1 MRTLGLAT
9 ERTGQPAG
17 EAHVGGVHQRS
28 RLLPLAG
35 ASNFR
40 DLGGYPISSGGFTC
54 WGRLFRSDTLHE
66 LTEADVSLLG
76 EMGLK
81 CVIDL
86 RTATEV
92 DLSGRGL
99 LGAGATDYFHLS
111 VIDEDGGEARGVP
124 APMDESLENRYLWYL
139 EVGRDALSHALGV
152 IGDASKHPLVFHC
165 AAGKDRTGVLAA
177 LLLDIVGVERQ
188 AIVDDYVLTASRMEA
203 IVARLTRS
211 RAEGGMDYNIPASA
225 LTVEAATMEG
235 FLDGVDERYG
245 GARQWAL
252 AAGVPYDSVE
262 ALSTLLVSTDFQ

>member
-1 MRTLGLAT
+1 MKTLGLAT
-9 ERTGQPAG
+9 ERVSQQSG
-17 EAHVGGVHQRS
+17 ESDGGRVTQRS

-40 DLGGYPISSGGFTC
+40 DLGGYPIAGGGFTC

-66 LTEADVSLLG
+66 LTEGDVTLLH
-76 EMGLK
+76 EVGLK
-81 CVIDL
+81 SIIDL
-86 RTATEV
+86 RTATEI

-99 LGAGATDYFHLS
+99 LGAGATDYIHLS

-124 APMDESLENRYLWYL
+124 APMDESLANRYLWYL
-139 EVGRDALSHALGV
+139 EVGRDPLSHALSL

-177 LLLDIVGVERQ
+177 LILDIVGVERQ
-188 AIVDDYVLTASRMEA
+188 AIVDDYVLTANSMEA
-203 IVARLTRS
+203 IVARLSRN

-225 LTVEAATMEG
+225 LTVEATTMEG
-235 FLDGVDERYG
+235 FLDGVDQGYG

-262 ALSTLLVSTDFQ
+262 ALSTLLVSTDMQ

>member
-1 MRTLGLAT
+1 MRY
-9 ERTGQPAG
+9 RS
-17 EAHVGGVHQRS
+17 AHGDRGRSVRS
-28 RLLPLAG
+28 RTP
-35 ASNFR
+35 R
-40 DLGGYPISSGGFTC
+40 
-54 WGRLFRSDTLHE
+54 
-66 LTEADVSLLG
+66 
-76 EMGLK
+76 
-81 CVIDL
+81 
-86 RTATEV
+86 
-92 DLSGRGL
+92 
-99 LGAGATDYFHLS
+99 GATDYFHLS

-124 APMDESLENRYLWYL
+124 APMDESLANRYLWYL
-139 EVGRDALSHALGV
+139 EVGRDALRHALSV
-152 IGDASKHPLVFHC
+152 IGDASKHPLVFHLRP
-165 AAGKDRTGVLAA
+165 ARTAPVLAA

-203 IVARLTRS
+203 IVARLRRN